1 MVEATFDANAVELFL
16 QKRRIATLEEL
27 KEVLGG
33 SSTMTVFRKLKPLGY
48 QTSYSHRGKYY
59 TLTGTPRFDE
69 QGLWDY
75 DGVWFSRHGN
85 LLATSQRF
93 VETADA
99 GLTAAELQHML
110 HVEVKEPLLQ
120 LYRAR
125 QIEREKIEDLYVYL
139 ARDRGQKRSQR
150 LRRQD
155 RQAAAEIGESV
166 TEGVSPELRA
176 AIVLFFSL
184 LDEQQRRLY
193 AGLEAHKLGHGG
205 DRKIADFL
213 GIGVHAVARGREELL
228 THQVQREGV
237 RQKGGGRKR
246 AEKNARSNRLHRR
259 TVEA

>member
-1 MVEATFDANAVELFL
+1 MAKTAFDANAVQSFL
-16 QKRRIATLEEL
+16 LKRKIATLEEL
-27 KEVLGG
+27 KEVLG
-33 SSTMTVFRKLKPLGY
+33 SPSTMTVFRKLKPLGY

-59 TLTGTPRFDE
+59 TLMGTARFDE

-99 GLTAAELQHML
+99 GLTAGDLQHVL

-120 LYRAR
+120 LYRAKR
-125 QIEREKIEDLYVYL
+125 IEREKIEGLYVYL
-139 ARDRGQKRSQR
+139 ARDRGRQRSQR

-166 TEGVSPELRA
+166 AEGVSPELRA

-205 DRKIADFL
+205 DRRIADFL
-213 GIGVHAVARGREELL
+213 GIGVHTVARGREEVL
-228 THQVQREGV
+228 TNQVQRQGV

-246 AEKNARSNRLHRR
+246 VEKKRP
-259 TVEA
+259 T

>member
-1 MVEATFDANAVELFL
+1 MAKTAFDPNAVQAFL
-16 QKRRIATLEEL
+16 QKRKIATLEEL
-27 KEVLGG
+27 KEVLG
-33 SSTMTVFRKLKPLGY
+33 SASTMTVFRKLKPLGY

-59 TLTGTPRFDE
+59 ALTETPRFDE
-69 QGLWDY
+69 QDLWNY
-75 DGVWFSRHGN
+75 DGVWFSRYGN
-85 LLATSQRF
+85 LLSTSQRF

-99 GLTAAELQHML
+99 GLTAAELCHVL

-120 LYRAR
+120 LYRAKR
-125 QIEREKIEDLYVYL
+125 IAREKIEELYVYL
-139 ARDRGQKRSQR
+139 ARDPGQQRSQR

-155 RQAAAEIGESV
+155 RQAATEIGESV
-166 TEGVSPELRA
+166 TEGVSPELKA

-213 GIGVHAVARGREELL
+213 GIGVHTVARGREELL

-246 AEKNARSNRLHRR
+246 VEKKRPK
-259 TVEA
+259 

>member
-1 MVEATFDANAVELFL
+1 MAKMAFDAKPVQSFL
-16 QKRRIATLEEL
+16 QKRKIATLEEL
-27 KEVLGG
+27 KEVLGS

-59 TLTGTPRFDE
+59 TLARMPRFDE
-69 QGLWDY
+69 EGLWEY

-99 GLTAAELQHML
+99 GLTAAELQHVL
-110 HVEVKEPLLQ
+110 HVEVKQPLLQ
-120 LYRAR
+120 LYRAKR
-125 QIEREKIEDLYVYL
+125 IEREKIEDLYVYL
-139 ARDRGQKRSQR
+139 AGDPGQQRNQR
-150 LRRQD
+150 LRRED
-155 RQAAAEIGESV
+155 RQATAEIGESV
-166 TEGVSPELRA
+166 TGGVSPELRA

-205 DRKIADFL
+205 DRRIAEFL
-213 GIGVHAVARGREELL
+213 GIGVHTVARGREELL
-228 THQVQREGV
+228 THEVQRQGV

-246 AEKNARSNRLHRR
+246 VEKKRPK
-259 TVEA
+259 